1 MNSKQRKQADKMKL
15 IALQSLA
22 KEGNNLQLHVDTLKM
37 EARALEGQVADLRKR
52 REALRESNSRLAD
65 FEDTVRDVLVLL
77 ELEESPEE
85 ISLKIRER
93 YGFIGDW

>member
-1 MNSKQRKQADKMKL
+1 MNSKQRKQAEKMKFL
-15 IALQSLA
+15 ALQQLA
-22 KEGNNLQLHVDTLKM
+22 KDSNKIVAQVDALKM

-85 ISLKIRER
+85 IALKIRER